1 MWDLTEDEEAIE
13 GRKRATEAVR
23 SDGRILELRGGIE
36 SALGSLVSVWNG
48 DSEVADVSRLLL

>member
-13 GRKRATEAVR
+13 GRKRATELVR

-48 DSEVADVSRLLL
+48 DSEVADVSLLFF